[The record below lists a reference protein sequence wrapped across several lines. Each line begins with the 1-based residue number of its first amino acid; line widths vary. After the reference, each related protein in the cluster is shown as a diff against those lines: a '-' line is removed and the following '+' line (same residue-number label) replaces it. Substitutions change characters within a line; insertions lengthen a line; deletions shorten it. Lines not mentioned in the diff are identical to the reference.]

1 VKSFSFKNHNRNIRS
16 PNLFYYLRG
25 FNLKAKWLLAL
36 LLIILIMVAMFILV
50 NLGNQAP
57 SGNGGTSV
65 YFGVTFSS
73 NTTAEAE
80 LLIDK
85 VKSYTNLLVVDSG
98 PVSKNE
104 TTMNEICDYATNANL
119 NIIVYF
125 GKIDQSWQLPWINN
139 ATNRYG
145 NRFLGVYFYDEP
157 AGSLLNT
164 GSTDEYLTAQTP
176 QNYEAMT
183 NLFIDSWQTMPGLH
197 SIKTL
202 ENPPTTFTSDF
213 ALYWF
218 DYKAGYDVVLAQVG
232 LNQSITQDIALVRGA
247 ANVQNKSWGA
257 IVTYASDEQPY
268 LEDGDKLY
276 QDMVTAYENGAKY
289 IVVFNYPK
297 INEYGILQP
306 DHFTALEKF
315 WNKIQTSPPQNNA
328 PAQAVLV
335 LPKDYAWGMRTP
347 DDTIW
352 GLWSADAKAPQIW
365 NATQTLLNRYGTC
378 LDIVYDDPAFTLA
391 DKYSEIYFWNSTL

>member
-1 VKSFSFKNHNRNIRS
+1 LITVA
-16 PNLFYYLRG
+16 LF
-25 FNLKAKWLLAL
+25 
-36 LLIILIMVAMFILV
+36 LLID
-50 NLGNQAP
+50 LGNWVTP
-57 SGNGGTSV
+57 DNGGTSV

-73 NTTAEAE
+73 NSTAEAK

-85 VKSYTNLLVVDSG
+85 VKNYTNLLVVDSG

-104 TTMNEICDYATNANL
+104 TLMNEICDYATNAKL

-125 GKIDQSWQLPWINN
+125 GKIDQAWQLPWINN
-139 ATNRYG
+139 AKNRYG
-145 NRFLGVYFYDEP
+145 DRFLGIYFYDEP
-157 AGSLLNT
+157 AGSLLHT
-164 GSTDEYLTAQTP
+164 SSTDEYLTANPP
-176 QNYEAMT
+176 QNYEDMT

-197 SIKTL
+197 SLKTL
-202 ENPPTTFTSDF
+202 ENPPTAFTSDF

-218 DYKAGYDVVLAQVG
+218 DYKAGYDVVMAQVG
-232 LNQSITQDIALVRGA
+232 LNQSLTQDIALVRGA

-257 IVTYASDEQPY
+257 IVTYTYDEPPY
-268 LEDGDKLY
+268 LENGDKLY

-297 INEYGILQP
+297 TNDYGILKQE
-306 DHFTALEKF
+306 HFAALEKF
-315 WNKIQTSPPQNNA
+315 WHKIQTSAAQDSVS
-328 PAQAVLV
+328 AQAVLV

-365 NATQTLLNRYGTC
+365 NATQTLLNRYGTR
-378 LDIVYDDPAFTLA
+378 LDIVYDDPSFSLA
-391 DKYSEIYFWNSTL
+391 AKYSEIYYWNSTR